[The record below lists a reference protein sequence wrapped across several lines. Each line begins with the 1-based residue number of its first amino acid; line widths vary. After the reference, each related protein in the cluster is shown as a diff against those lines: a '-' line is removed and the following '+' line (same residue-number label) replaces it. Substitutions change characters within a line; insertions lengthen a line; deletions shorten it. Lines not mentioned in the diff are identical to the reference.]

1 MKSHQ
6 LDQHIF
12 HSAMRIGPE
21 MRTRLPRVDRTR
33 MAESGGST
41 LPRRQLGRHL
51 RNGREAAGLTLADVG
66 ERMQWS
72 VSTVQ
77 RMEVGKT
84 ERIRTVDIEA
94 LCKIYDFTEEYTNAL
109 VGLAKQASAKSWWH
123 EFGDLIPENFDV
135 FVDLEATARS
145 LTWYEP
151 ELVPGIF
158 QTPAYASGLIRAGYP
173 NETPLEHERRVHLR
187 RKRQGLITRKT
198 KPVTVN
204 AILRE
209 SVLRGIVGDDRVM
222 SAQLHHLVDL
232 MGLPNVTI
240 RILPF
245 SAGFPMGVAVGPFV
259 ILKSGGDG
267 KRQPKEPTVV
277 YVESFT
283 GDLYLEKLGA
293 VRRYVDAYQQF
304 ERAALDP
311 DQSRNLL
318 RQIAREYAR

>member
-1 MKSHQ
+1 
-6 LDQHIF
+6 
-12 HSAMRIGPE
+12 
-21 MRTRLPRVDRTR
+21 

-77 RMEVGKT
+77 RMETGKT

-94 LCKIYDFTEEYTNAL
+94 LCKIYDFTTEYTKAL
-109 VGLAKQASAKSWWH
+109 VGLAKQSSVKSWWY

-135 FVDLEATARS
+135 FVDLEATAS
-145 LTWYEP
+145 ALTWYEP

-158 QTPAYASGLIRAGYP
+158 QTPAYASTLIRAVYP
-173 NETPLEHERRVHLR
+173 DDTPLEHERRVRLR
-187 RKRQGLITRKT
+187 LKRQALITRKT
-198 KPVTVN
+198 KPVTVK

-209 SVLRGIVGDDRVM
+209 SVLRGKVGDDRVM
-222 SAQLHHLVDL
+222 AAQLRHLVEL

-240 RILPF
+240 QVLPF

-259 ILKSGGDG
+259 IMESGGDG

-283 GDLYLEKLGA
+283 GDLYLEKPGA
-293 VRRYVDAYQQF
+293 VGRYVDAYQQF
-304 ERAALDP
+304 QGAALDT
-311 DQSRNLL
+311 DQSKNLL
-318 RQIAREYAR
+318 RQIAREYAL